1 MQRFSPG
8 HQQCCVSESM
18 VLYTCIQYA
27 RRVGDTVTSHNLAGR
42 VMQACSPTK
51 SVDDTVTSDTLAGRV
66 VQACS
71 PTKSVPSTARKL
83 LIQHTGRTQ
92 APSPKGLVCL
102 PLDPT
107 HPGFRPPQ
115 SHHLF
120 FLRSM
125 SSFSKN
131 VSCISL
137 LSAQCCIHA
146 SLKGYAHPMA
156 HAPGL
161 PFPPSMCGWA
171 MSAWLV

>member
-1 MQRFSPG
+1 MPSLTQKPKRQPAMQRFSPG

-42 VMQACSPTK
+42 VM
-51 SVDDTVTSDTLAGRV
+51 
-66 VQACS
+66 QACS